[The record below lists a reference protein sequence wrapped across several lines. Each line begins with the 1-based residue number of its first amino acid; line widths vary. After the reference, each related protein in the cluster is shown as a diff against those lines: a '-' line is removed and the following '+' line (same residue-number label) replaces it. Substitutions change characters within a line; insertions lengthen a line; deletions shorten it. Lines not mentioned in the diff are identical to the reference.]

1 MKRALLTS
9 PALFLLAQQ
18 GCVNDDILLYE
29 VRVHGSVSASETG
42 TLHLEF
48 HHEQSFG
55 SGALAHPLGEFDRR
69 TVSAAQTPLSFDETI
84 LYPQQKGQG
93 LIIYGWIDTDGD
105 GVLCAPGKPSE
116 PSGLFRVS
124 SFPAHGV
131 EVRLILDKR
140 CAAVESLF
148 P

>member
-1 MKRALLTS
+1 M
-9 PALFLLAQQ
+9 
-18 GCVNDDILLYE
+18 
-29 VRVHGSVSASETG
+29 ETG
-42 TLHLEF
+42 ALHLEF
-48 HHEQSFG
+48 HHEQRFG

-69 TVSAAQTPLSFDETI
+69 TVSAAQAPISFDETI

-105 GVLCAPGKPSE
+105 GVLCAPGKPPE

-131 EVRLILDKR
+131 EVLHAMSCRWVRVKEPSPRGRVGKVGRYGKFACLGELR
-140 CAAVESLF
+140 R
-148 P
+148 